1 MAAGKIILNEMSFY
15 GYHGVLPTE
24 RIQGQKFL
32 VSLDITMDFDKPAQT
47 DRLEDTICYV
57 KLYEKIKKLVQ
68 RERYNILE
76 TLAEKIAEIVLE
88 DPQSLEVVVLIK
100 KPWAPIP
107 GNLEYVGVEIKR
119 GRDNG

>member
-1 MAAGKIILNEMSFY
+1 MAVGKIILNELSFY

-32 VSLDITMDFDKPAQT
+32 VTLEIFMDFSKPAET
-47 DRLEDTICYV
+47 DGLKDTICYV
-57 KLYEKIKKLVQ
+57 KIYEKIKKMVQ

-76 TLAEKIAEIVLE
+76 TLAEKIAEMVLE
-88 DPQSLEVVVLIK
+88 DPQALEVVVLIK

-107 GNLEYVGVEIKR
+107 GNLDYVGVEIRR

>member
-1 MAAGKIILNEMSFY
+1 MGKIILNELSFY

-32 VSLDITMDFDKPAQT
+32 VSLEIYMDFSKPSET
-47 DRLEDTICYV
+47 DGLKDTICYV
-57 KLYEKIKKLVQ
+57 ELYEKIKRLVQ

-76 TLAEKIAEIVLE
+76 TLAEKIAEMVLE
-88 DPQSLEVVVLIK
+88 DPLAVEVVVLIK

-107 GNLEYVGVEIKR
+107 GNLDYVGVEIRR
-119 GRDNG
+119 GGLSG

>member
-1 MAAGKIILNEMSFY
+1 MAVGKIILNEMSFY

-32 VSLDITMDFDKPAQT
+32 VSLEIFMDFAKPAET
-47 DRLEDTICYV
+47 DRLGDTICYV
-57 KLYEKIKKLVQ
+57 KLYERIKKLVQ

-76 TLAEKIAEIVLE
+76 TLAEKIADIVLE
-88 DPQSLEVVVLIK
+88 DPQALEVVVLIK

-119 GRDNG
+119 GRNND